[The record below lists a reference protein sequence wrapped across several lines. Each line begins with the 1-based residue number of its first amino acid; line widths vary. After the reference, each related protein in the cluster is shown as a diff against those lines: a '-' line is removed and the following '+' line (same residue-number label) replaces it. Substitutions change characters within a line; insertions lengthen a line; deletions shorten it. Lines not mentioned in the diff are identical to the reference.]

1 MKNNTMSKMESELI
15 RKGDVIK
22 LIEYIKNDSSIPK
35 NYATLLYIINLITVM
50 PEAYSIENVIEALRK
65 DIEDNV
71 DCDTGEPCN
80 NWVVDMVNE
89 ITERHIEIVKRGMGN
104 KN

>member
-15 RKGDVIK
+15 RKGDIIK
-22 LIEYIKNDSSIPK
+22 LIEDIKDNISIPK
-35 NYATLLYIINLITVM
+35 NYATLVYIINLITVI

-71 DCDTGEPCN
+71 DCDTGENCD

-89 ITERHIEIVKRGMGN
+89 LTERHIEIVRMGM
-104 KN
+104 KK

>member
-1 MKNNTMSKMESELI
+1 MENELI

-22 LIEYIKNDSSIPK
+22 LIEDIKCDNSIPK
-35 NYATLLYIINLITVM
+35 NYGTLLDIINHIIVM
-50 PEAYSIENVIEALRK
+50 PTAYSVDNVVEILSK

-71 DCDTGEPCN
+71 DYDTGEHCD

-89 ITERHIEIVKRGMGN
+89 LTARHIEIVRMGM
-104 KN
+104 KK

>member
-22 LIEYIKNDSSIPK
+22 LIEDIKNDSSIPK

-89 ITERHIEIVKRGMGN
+89 ITERHIEIVKRGNG
-104 KN
+104 

>member
-1 MKNNTMSKMESELI
+1 MKNNTMSKIESELI

-22 LIEYIKNDSSIPK
+22 LIEDIKDNISIPK

-50 PEAYSIENVIEALRK
+50 PAAYSVDNVVEILRK

-71 DCDTGEPCN
+71 DSDTGEPCN
-80 NWVVDMVNE
+80 NWVIDMVNE
-89 ITERHIEIVKRGMGN
+89 LTERHIEIVRMGM
-104 KN
+104 KK

>member
-22 LIEYIKNDSSIPK
+22 LIEDIKNDSSIPK

-89 ITERHIEIVKRGMGN
+89 ITERHIEILKRGMGN

>member
-22 LIEYIKNDSSIPK
+22 LIEDIKNDSSIPK

-89 ITERHIEIVKRGMGN
+89 ITERHIEIVKMGGQ
-104 KN
+104 

>member
-22 LIEYIKNDSSIPK
+22 LIEDIKNDSSIPK

>member
-1 MKNNTMSKMESELI
+1 MKSEVMSKMKNELI

-22 LIEYIKNDSSIPK
+22 LIEDIKDNINIPK
-35 NYATLLYIINLITVM
+35 NYATLVYIINLITVM
-50 PEAYSIENVIEALRK
+50 PEAYSIENVIEVLRK

-89 ITERHIEIVKRGMGN
+89 ITERHIEIVRIGMDN

>member
-1 MKNNTMSKMESELI
+1 MKNNTMSKMENELV
-15 RKGDVIK
+15 RKGYVIK
-22 LIEYIKNDSSIPK
+22 LIEDIKNDSSIPK

-50 PEAYSIENVIEALRK
+50 PESYSVENVIEALRK
-65 DIEDNV
+65 DIEENV
-71 DCDTGEPCN
+71 DCNTGEPCN

-89 ITERHIEIVKRGMGN
+89 LTERHIEIVKMGMGN

>member
-22 LIEYIKNDSSIPK
+22 LIEDIKDNSRITK
-35 NYATLLYIINLITVM
+35 NYATLEYIINLIIVM
-50 PEAYSIENVIEALRK
+50 PEAYNIENVVKVLAK
-65 DIEDNV
+65 DIEENV
-71 DCDTGEPCN
+71 DAYTGEPCN

-89 ITERHIEIVKRGMGN
+89 LTERHIEIVKMGM
-104 KN
+104 KI

>member
-1 MKNNTMSKMESELI
+1 MENHLI

-22 LIEYIKNDSSIPK
+22 LIEDIKNDSSIPK
-35 NYATLLYIINLITVM
+35 NYITLLYIINLITVM
-50 PEAYSIENVIEALRK
+50 PAAYSVDNVVEALRK

-89 ITERHIEIVKRGMGN
+89 ITERHIQIVRMGM
-104 KN
+104 KK

>member
-1 MKNNTMSKMESELI
+1 MENDLI

-22 LIEYIKNDSSIPK
+22 LIEDIKNDSSIPK
-35 NYATLLYIINLITVM
+35 NYITLLYIINLITVM
-50 PEAYSIENVIEALRK
+50 PAAYSVDNVVEALRK

-89 ITERHIEIVKRGMGN
+89 ITERHIQIVRMGM
-104 KN
+104 KK